1 MVPPINAKPIISSI
15 FIMMPIYS
23 LVNSKRYIILLFRL
37 DVDKYL
43 LVILIFLVAGMLIA
57 TTRSPFIPELFYSM
71 LGGALIIIIYGMVKG
86 RREKQAKRR
95 EKRRSKK

>member
-1 MVPPINAKPIISSI
+1 M
-15 FIMMPIYS
+15 
-23 LVNSKRYIILLFRL
+23 
-37 DVDKYL
+37 DKYL

-71 LGGALIIIIYGMVKG
+71 LGGALIILIYGILKS
-86 RREKQAKRR
+86 RKEQKEKRR

>member
-1 MVPPINAKPIISSI
+1 M
-15 FIMMPIYS
+15 
-23 LVNSKRYIILLFRL
+23 
-37 DVDKYL
+37 DKYL

-71 LGGALIIIIYGMVKG
+71 LGGALIILIYGIMKS
-86 RREKQAKRR
+86 RKEQKEKRR